1 MIRPFWM
8 PSGGPLPEMESMDEH
23 GVAPKRSTTSR
34 TEERGRVENVSAG
47 ASIIRVVERGETM
60 KLSERLPVKSNKMG
74 MDGRMRCNRC
84 GSVMVH
90 EKYYGIEEQFF
101 GWRCIC
107 CGDIVDR
114 IILEN
119 RGAMAVAPLQL

>member
-8 PSGGPLPEMESMDEH
+8 PSGGPLPDPE
-23 GVAPKRSTTSR
+23 
-34 TEERGRVENVSAG
+34 GRVEHNSKVTEKAE
-47 ASIIRVVERGETM
+47 AM
-60 KLSERLPVKSNKMG
+60 KLPERVPVKSNKMG
-74 MDGRMRCNRC
+74 LDDRLRCHRC
-84 GSVMVH
+84 GGIMAY
-90 EKYYGIEEQFF
+90 EKYYGVEEQFF
-101 GWRCIC
+101 AWRCIC